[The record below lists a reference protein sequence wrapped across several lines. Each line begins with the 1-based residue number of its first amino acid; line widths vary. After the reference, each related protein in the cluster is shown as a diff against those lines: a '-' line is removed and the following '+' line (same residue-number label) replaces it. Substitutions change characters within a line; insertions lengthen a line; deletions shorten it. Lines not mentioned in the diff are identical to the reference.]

1 MLDFLSS
8 NSMLM
13 LEQAM
18 RFQWTKQATLLDNI
32 VNAETPT
39 YKAKYVT
46 FEDTLRQRLQAAA
59 QGTAPVAAMRTA
71 LAGTAPR
78 VHVADDESGRMD
90 GNGVNV
96 ATEQVELVRNTYQL
110 QYVFRSI
117 NSDMSR
123 IVMAIQG

>member
-18 RFQWTKQATLLDNI
+18 RFQWTKQTTLLDNI
-32 VNAETPT
+32 VNAETPG

-46 FEDTLRQRLQAAA
+46 FEDTLRQRLQAATQA
-59 QGTAPVAAMRTA
+59 ETPVTAMRAA

-78 VHVADDESGRMD
+78 VHVADDESARMD
-90 GNGVNV
+90 ENGVNV

-110 QYVFRSI
+110 QYVFRAI

-123 IVMAIQG
+123 ILMAIQG

>member
-8 NSMLM
+8 NSLLM

-18 RFQWTKQATLLDNI
+18 RFQWTKQTAIQDNI
-32 VNAETPT
+32 VNAETPG

-46 FEDTLRQRLQAAA
+46 FEDTLRQRLQTAA
-59 QGTAPVAAMRTA
+59 QTEAPASAMRSV
-71 LAGTAPR
+71 LAGTVPT

-96 ATEQVELVRNTYQL
+96 SEQIMELVRNTYQL
-110 QYVFRSI
+110 QYVFRSV

-123 IVMAIQG
+123 IIMAIQG

>member
-1 MLDFLSS
+1 
-8 NSMLM
+8 
-13 LEQAM
+13 
-18 RFQWTKQATLLDNI
+18 
-32 VNAETPT
+32 
-39 YKAKYVT
+39 
-46 FEDTLRQRLQAAA
+46 
-59 QGTAPVAAMRTA
+59 
-71 LAGTAPR
+71 
-78 VHVADDESGRMD
+78 MD